1 MTVVDP
7 PDGSTDAVEPWPGVV
22 HPRPEPF
29 GTRLAT
35 LAREV
40 PERTALVFVPREGPE
55 RAIGFAELDDLAVQS
70 AHAMAR
76 RGVGEGDRVA
86 LVIGNSP
93 ELVVGILATWKL
105 GAVPVPV
112 RWDLP
117 DWELDRLVEV
127 IDPTLAIREA
137 DAELIARRATGTA
150 PPPAERT
157 PPHTHG
163 ICSSGST
170 GTPKVIV
177 VHRPGVW
184 APETSQAFAS
194 AWLEVP
200 RPQVVLGPAP
210 LYHTNGFACM
220 TALLTGDTVV
230 LMEKFDAARVVELI
244 ERHRV
249 TTFTA
254 TPTMLQRIADVPG
267 IAGRDLS
274 SLVWVLQG
282 AAAIPPSLVERWIDL
297 IGADHLF
304 MAYGM
309 TESLG
314 LVALSGAEWS
324 EHRGS
329 VGKGLR
335 DTELRVLDERLRELP
350 AGEVGEIFL
359 RWPMGVTA
367 EYLGAQSRVTTTP
380 DGFATVG
387 DMGWL
392 DEGGYLYI
400 ADRRVDMI
408 VTGGANVYP
417 AEVETALIEHPGID
431 DVVVIGLADPE
442 WGRRVHAIVAPVD
455 PADPPTEAEVIAFA
469 KSRIA
474 SYKAPKTVEII
485 DEIPRSAATKVN
497 RGALVAE
504 RETAV

>member
-1 MTVVDP
+1 
-7 PDGSTDAVEPWPGVV
+7 VV
-22 HPRPEPF
+22 HPLPEPF
-29 GTRLAT
+29 GTRVCT

-55 RAIGFAELDDLAVQS
+55 RCFSFAELDDLAVRR
-70 AHAMAR
+70 AHAMASE
-76 RGVGEGDRVA
+76 GVGEGDRVA
-86 LVIGNSP
+86 LVVGNSP

-117 DWELDRLVEV
+117 RWELDRLVEV
-127 IDPTLAIREA
+127 IDPALAVWDSEEVA
-137 DAELIARRATGTA
+137 TPDARTA
-150 PPPAERT
+150 GSPAALPERT

-170 GTPKVIV
+170 GTPKVILI
-177 VHRPGVW
+177 HRPGVW

-194 AWLEVP
+194 AWIDVP

-210 LYHTNGFACM
+210 LYHTNGFASM

-230 LMEKFDAARVVELI
+230 LLQKFDAARVVELI

-267 IAGRDLS
+267 IDDRDLS

-297 IGADHLF
+297 VGADHLF

-314 LVALSGAEWS
+314 LVALSGSEWL

-335 DTELRVLDERLRELP
+335 ETELRILDDRSQELP
-350 AGEVGEIFL
+350 TGEVGEIFL

-367 EYLGAQSRVTTTP
+367 EYLGAQSRVTTTS

-408 VTGGANVYP
+408 ITGGANVFP
-417 AEVETALIEHPGID
+417 AEVESALIEHPKID
-431 DVVVIGLADPE
+431 DVVVIGLKDPE

-455 PADPPTEAEVIAFA
+455 PADPPTEAEVIAYA

-474 SYKAPKTVEII
+474 SYKAPKTVELI

-504 RETAV
+504 REPAS

>member
-1 MTVVDP
+1 
-7 PDGSTDAVEPWPGVV
+7 
-22 HPRPEPF
+22 
-29 GTRLAT
+29 
-35 LAREV
+35 
-40 PERTALVFVPREGPE
+40 
-55 RAIGFAELDDLAVQS
+55 
-70 AHAMAR
+70 MAR

-127 IDPTLAIREA
+127 IDPALAIREA
-137 DAELIARRATGTA
+137 DAELIACRATGTA
-150 PPPAERT
+150 PLPAERT

-170 GTPKVIV
+170 GTPKVIL

-230 LMEKFDAARVVELI
+230 LMEKFEAARVLELI

-249 TTFTA
+249 STFTA
-254 TPTMLQRIADVPG
+254 TPTMLQRIADVPD
-267 IAGRDLS
+267 IEERDLS

-282 AAAIPPSLVERWIDL
+282 AAAIPPSLVERWIEL
-297 IGADHLF
+297 IGADRLF

-314 LVALSGAEWS
+314 LVALSGEEWLG
-324 EHRGS
+324 HRGS
-329 VGKGLR
+329 VGRGLR
-335 DTELRVLDERLRELP
+335 ATELRILDEELRELP
-350 AGEVGEIFL
+350 PGEVGEIFL
-359 RWPMGVTA
+359 RWPLGVNA
-367 EYLGAQSRVTTTP
+367 EYLGAQSRVTTTD

-392 DEGGYLYI
+392 DGDGFLYI
-400 ADRRVDMI
+400 ADRRVDLI

-455 PADPPTEAEVIAFA
+455 PADPPTEGEVIAFA

-504 RETAV
+504 REAAV

>member
-1 MTVVDP
+1 M
-7 PDGSTDAVEPWPGVV
+7 A
-22 HPRPEPF
+22 
-29 GTRLAT
+29 
-35 LAREV
+35 
-40 PERTALVFVPREGPE
+40 
-55 RAIGFAELDDLAVQS
+55 AED
-70 AHAMAR
+70 
-76 RGVGEGDRVA
+76 VGAGDRVA

-93 ELVVGILATWKL
+93 ELVVGILAAWKL

-117 DWELDRLVEV
+117 RWELDRLVEV
-127 IDPTLAIREA
+127 IDPTLAVWDPGESEA
-137 DAELIARRATGTA
+137 TYARPTGSTA
-150 PPPAERT
+150 ALPERT

-170 GTPKVIV
+170 GTPKVILI
-177 VHRPGVW
+177 HRPGIW
-184 APETSQAFAS
+184 APETSLAFAS
-194 AWLEVP
+194 AWIDVP
-200 RPQVVLGPAP
+200 RPQVLLGPAP

-230 LMEKFDAARVVELI
+230 LMQKFDASRVVELI

-267 IAGRDLS
+267 VDDRDLS

-314 LVALSGAEWS
+314 LVALSGEEWL
-324 EHRGS
+324 EHPGS
-329 VGKGLR
+329 VGRGLR
-335 DTELRVLDERLRELP
+335 ETELRVLDERLRELP

-359 RWPMGVTA
+359 RWPMGITA

-408 VTGGANVYP
+408 ITGGANVFP
-417 AEVETALIEHPGID
+417 AEVESALIEHPKID
-431 DVVVIGLADPE
+431 DVVVIGLKDPE
-442 WGRRVHAIVAPVD
+442 WGRRVHAIVAAVD
-455 PADPPTEAEVIAFA
+455 PADPPTEAEVIAYA

-474 SYKAPKTVEII
+474 SYKAPKTVELIG
-485 DEIPRSAATKVN
+485 EIPRSAATKVN

-504 RETAV
+504 REPST